1 MKFDLATLARR
12 ASNRLRR
19 VVVFKPIFTT
29 TAQAES
35 LALVYLRTVRLIEER
50 RPRLVEIYERTVKQ
64 ALRTDSVDELGGE
77 LDDLDRA
84 VQRLVLELTPDLR
97 RWALR
102 TEEWHRGKWK
112 RNVLD
117 AVSVSLETM
126 LGPEDMRELLG
137 AFVQRNVALVR
148 NVSDEAR
155 GRIADSV
162 FRGFQRRAS
171 APEISKDIRE
181 AANMARARAIRI
193 AGDQSVKLASA
204 LDAERQRQAGLD
216 TFQYRHSGKLHFR
229 PEHRERDGKLYDL
242 DTGKQV
248 DGPDQIAPGDGP
260 GEPPFCGC
268 VRQAVLT
275 FD

>member
-171 APEISKDIRE
+171 A
-181 AANMARARAIRI
+181 A
-193 AGDQSVKLASA
+193 
-204 LDAERQRQAGLD
+204 
-216 TFQYRHSGKLHFR
+216 
-229 PEHRERDGKLYDL
+229 
-242 DTGKQV
+242 
-248 DGPDQIAPGDGP
+248 
-260 GEPPFCGC
+260 
-268 VRQAVLT
+268 
-275 FD
+275 